1 MTAMIGVL
9 QMSENMFMNTAK
21 TGESNPVCMS
31 CMKLTPIMYKGSR
44 KTALSVNTT
53 IRNEMTKSKTK
64 FIQTREKLT
73 DVLSG
78 YENCWTM
85 LVLAK

>member
-1 MTAMIGVL
+1 MIGVL

-44 KTALSVNTT
+44 KTAFSVNTT
-53 IRNEMTKSKTK
+53 IRKEMTNSNTK

-78 YENCWTM
+78 SENCEAM